1 MGNHY
6 PVMKEESISLLS
18 PQDGK
23 TYVDCTLGR
32 AGHASELL
40 RAIPHGR
47 LIAFD
52 LDEEAIGES
61 REKLSQIGDN
71 FTLIHSSFANIAEEL
86 SHLGISKVDG
96 IFADLGVS
104 SPQFDDPSR
113 GFSYRFDSR
122 LDMRMD
128 ETSSLSAYE
137 VVNRYKE
144 EELARIIFE
153 YGEDRDARRIARQI
167 ARRRETKPIETTFE
181 LVEAIKAAKTAK
193 ELSKKGHPAKQT
205 FQAIRIEVNQE
216 EEALKRLLE
225 VGPSLLNEDGR
236 MAIITFMSLDDRLV
250 KRRFHSLCVEEGS
263 RHDIR
268 LPERKEFALLTKK
281 PILPSEKE
289 LLENPRSASAKLR
302 GIRKK
307 KEEEQ

>member
-1 MGNHY
+1 MGAHY

-61 REKLSQIGDN
+61 REKLPQIGDN

>member
-1 MGNHY
+1 MGAHY

>member
-1 MGNHY
+1 MGAHY

-193 ELSKKGHPAKQT
+193 ELSKKGHPAKQA

-216 EEALKRLLE
+216 EEALKKLLE
-225 VGPSLLNEDGR
+225 VGPNLLNEDGR

-281 PILPSEKE
+281 PILPSDKE

>member
-1 MGNHY
+1 MGAHY

-71 FTLIHSSFANIAEEL
+71 FTLVHSSFANIAEEL

-104 SPQFDDPSR
+104 SPQFDDPNR

-193 ELSKKGHPAKQT
+193 ELAKKGHPAKQT

-216 EEALKRLLE
+216 EEALKKLLE
-225 VGPSLLNEDGR
+225 VGPNLLNEDGR

>member
-1 MGNHY
+1 MGSHY

-71 FTLIHSSFANIAEEL
+71 FTLVHSSFANIAEEL

-225 VGPSLLNEDGR
+225 VGPNLLNEDGR

-281 PILPSEKE
+281 PILPSDKE

>member
-1 MGNHY
+1 MGAHY

-71 FTLIHSSFANIAEEL
+71 FTLVHSSFANIAEEL

-153 YGEDRDARRIARQI
+153 NGEDRDARRIARQI

-225 VGPSLLNEDGR
+225 VGPNLLNEDGR

-250 KRRFHSLCVEEGS
+250 KRSFHSLCVEEGS

-281 PILPSEKE
+281 PILPSDKE